1 MPTLVVVRHAK
12 ADRPI
17 ATDDFVR
24 PLLPRGRA
32 DAKAAGLWL
41 HETVGKPGLV
51 VSSPARR
58 TAETVEGLI
67 AVYGTDVPSIVY
79 EESLYE
85 ASLGDML
92 RLVRGL
98 DDDADVTVVVG
109 HNPSVSELV
118 AELTGEPTQL
128 RTTGIAVIEV
138 PSAWADTPSFS
149 CRLMAAQTPR
159 SEG

>member
-17 ATDDFVR
+17 AVEDFGR
-24 PLLPRGRA
+24 PLLPRGRE
-32 DAKAAGLWL
+32 DAKAAGEWL
-41 HETVGKPGLV
+41 AGAVGKPGLI

-67 AVYGTDVPSIVY
+67 SPYGTDVPPIVY

-92 RLVRGL
+92 RVVRGL
-98 DDDADVTVVVG
+98 DDDAGLTVLVG

-118 AELTGEPTQL
+118 SELTGQPTEL

-138 PSAWADTPSFS
+138 PSAWADTPSSS
-149 CRLMAAQTPR
+149 CRLVRAETPR
-159 SEG
+159 A

>member
-12 ADRPI
+12 ADSPI
-17 ATDDFVR
+17 ATDDFAR
-24 PLLPRGRA
+24 PLLPRGRE
-32 DAKAAGLWL
+32 DAKAAGRWL
-41 HETVGKPGLV
+41 HETVGKPGLIV
-51 VSSPARR
+51 TSPARR

-67 AVYGTDVPSIVY
+67 AVHGDDVPSIVY

-98 DDDADVTVVVG
+98 DDDADLTFVVG

-118 AELTGEPTQL
+118 SELTGQPAQL
-128 RTTGIAVIEV
+128 RTAGIAVIEV

-149 CRLMAAQTPR
+149 CRLVTAATPR
-159 SEG
+159 AEG